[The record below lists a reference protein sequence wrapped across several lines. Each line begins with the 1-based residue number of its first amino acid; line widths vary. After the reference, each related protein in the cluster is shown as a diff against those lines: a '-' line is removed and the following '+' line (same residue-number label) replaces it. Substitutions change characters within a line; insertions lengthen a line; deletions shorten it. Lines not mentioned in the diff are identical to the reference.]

1 MNGSF
6 YSTPTFPD
14 AKNNQIQEE
23 QMKPSSK
30 ETTLESFLQQSI
42 GKQVNIYTS
51 YEDSSTKEKNF
62 KGTIEQVGKDYLIL
76 FDSTNGSWYVFKT
89 MDINYL
95 VLDSLP
101 NAS

>member
-6 YSTPTFPD
+6 YSTPTFPNEEN
-14 AKNNQIQEE
+14 KQMQEE
-23 QMKPSSK
+23 QMKPKAK
-30 ETTLESFLQQSI
+30 EATIESFLQKSI
-42 GKQVNIYTS
+42 GNQVQVYTS
-51 YEDSSTKEKNF
+51 YEKNF